1 MNFRDEYKFA
11 AEELTPDK
19 ETVERIK
26 AGVHRRINGE
36 KRPLNLKK
44 IAYFGGALA
53 ACAMV
58 TITAVNVLPKLNIRP
73 ETAAPNTII
82 ANDSRQESAA
92 DAPENELAYDT
103 CNELTI
109 SEEVS
114 DIPNNITDSGFG
126 HMDKEANISDAE
138 EDTVGSN
145 VIAPQ
150 VPGITTDTPKVPD
163 LPQESTPEP
172 NAPAEPQEPT
182 IPEDVD
188 VDEVENDE
196 PFDPEEP
203 QEGYNPY
210 SDIGPFTEDDYFPN
224 GFRFFEGESK
234 IALRSEENISVL
246 LLQSD
251 AVLPDDI
258 GEWLSLPITERSSG
272 MTFLFYYHPT
282 INGLIWVADAETKDF
297 VGLYIVEE

>member
-58 TITAVNVLPKLNIRP
+58 TITAVNVLPRLNSRP
-73 ETAAPNTII
+73 EAAAPNTII
-82 ANDSRQESAA
+82 ANDSREESAA
-92 DAPENELAYDT
+92 NAPENGLAYDNYDEVT
-103 CNELTI
+103 V

-114 DIPNNITDSGFG
+114 DIPNNIIESGYV
-126 HMDKEANISDAE
+126 DKETDLSGTE
-138 EDTVGSN
+138 EETAGN
-145 VIAPQ
+145 NGIAPQ
-150 VPGITTDTPKVPD
+150 VPGITTDTPKTPD
-163 LPQESTPEP
+163 MPQESTPEP
-172 NAPAEPQEPT
+172 NAPAEAQEPV

-246 LLQSD
+246 SLQSG

-258 GEWLSLPITERSSG
+258 GEWLSLPIIERSSG

-282 INGLIWVADAETKDF
+282 INGIIWVADGETNEF
-297 VGLYIVEE
+297 VGSYIVEE

>member
-19 ETVERIK
+19 QTVERIK

-58 TITAVNVLPKLNIRP
+58 TITAVNVLPRLNSRP
-73 ETAAPNTII
+73 GPAAPNTII
-82 ANDSRQESAA
+82 ANEAKQESAA
-92 DAPENELAYDT
+92 DAPENGLAYDN
-103 CNELTI
+103 CNEVTI
-109 SEEVS
+109 SEEEA
-114 DIPNNITDSGFG
+114 DIPDIVDGGNGYI
-126 HMDKEANISDAE
+126 DKEIDISDE
-138 EDTVGSN
+138 KGDTVGSN

-182 IPEDVD
+182 IPEDVE
-188 VDEVENDE
+188 VDEVDNNE
-196 PFDPEEP
+196 PVDPEEP
-203 QEGYNPY
+203 QEGYNPF

-234 IALRSEENISVL
+234 IALRSEEDISVL
-246 LLQSD
+246 SLQSG

-258 GEWLSLPITERSSG
+258 GEWLSLPIIERSSG

-282 INGLIWVADAETKDF
+282 INGIIWVADGETNEF
-297 VGLYIVEE
+297 VGSYIVEE